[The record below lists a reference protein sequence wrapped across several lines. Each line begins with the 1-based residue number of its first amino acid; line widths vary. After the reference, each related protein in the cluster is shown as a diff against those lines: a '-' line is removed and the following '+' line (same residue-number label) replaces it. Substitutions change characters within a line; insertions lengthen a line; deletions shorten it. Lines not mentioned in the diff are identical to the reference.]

1 MLDRW
6 RGASELP
13 AGLKLLSSAGPSWIV
28 RPRCLFVLNGACD
41 ASQGNAV
48 RAMGVSRRGHEVL
61 DRDLRWL
68 RTVERLNVELTPEL
82 EHKARP
88 SSSSSPP

>member
-1 MLDRW
+1 
-6 RGASELP
+6 
-13 AGLKLLSSAGPSWIV
+13 
-28 RPRCLFVLNGACD
+28 
-41 ASQGNAV
+41 
-48 RAMGVSRRGHEVL
+48 MGVSRRGHEVL